1 MSKFKFITY
10 EYDAEIEGEFVWDI
24 SCSKLFDSYYNG
36 SEIYECGNYEKAI
49 NKFRYLLKKDSS
61 FFPAL
66 NDIGWYFI
74 EKYNLSKAI
83 EYYSKA
89 YIISNEKI
97 PNNFKGKIIWGHIEN
112 RHYLRTLHGFGLAN
126 IYSLRY
132 KEGLH
137 LFERILDYNPNDNQ
151 GVRYLLG
158 DVHFI
163 LGNLSDAEKCYKENL
178 DNPTIRYSYGLF
190 LYKSR
195 RFIEA
200 IIQLSLGI
208 IEDEYILKVLLNKN
222 IDEEIDFYIASKI
235 KDALSY
241 YRFTCGLWYT
251 INGINFLKQIYMSD
265 LFNIYYEQ
273 IIKLRNKL
281 KSIKGVATE
290 DINNRGNY
298 LNRISEIINT
308 IDSDFALKLF
318 NEVNKIHC

>member
-1 MSKFKFITY
+1 MSSFKFITY
-10 EYDAEIEGEFVWDI
+10 GYDGELEGEFVWDD
-24 SCSKLFDSYYNG
+24 SCSKLFDAYYNG

-49 NKFRYLLKKDSS
+49 NKFRYILKKDSS

-74 EKYNLSKAI
+74 EKHNLSKAI
-83 EYYSKA
+83 GYYGKA
-89 YIISNEKI
+89 YKISNEKI

-137 LFERILDYNPNDNQ
+137 LFERILGYNPNDNQ

-163 LGNLSDAEKCYKENL
+163 LGNLSDAEKSYKENL
-178 DNPTIRYSYGLF
+178 DNPTIRYSYGL
-190 LYKSR
+190 LLHKSR

-200 IIQLSLGI
+200 TIQFSLAI
-208 IEDEYILKVLLNKN
+208 IEDEYILKILLNKKIN
-222 IDEEIDFYIASKI
+222 EEIEFYTTSKVEN
-235 KDALSY
+235 AFSY
-241 YRFTCGLWYT
+241 YRFTYGLWHT
-251 INGINFLKQIYMSD
+251 ENGIKFLKQIYMSD

-281 KSIKGVATE
+281 KSMKGVTTK
-290 DINNRGNY
+290 DINSRGIY